1 LFKEK
6 KVEKE
11 IDGLGM
17 KGVEEREGE
26 RRRRGG
32 NTEGGVVGIYA
43 WTTHFFGFY

>member
-1 LFKEK
+1 M
-6 KVEKE
+6 
-11 IDGLGM
+11 DGGW

-43 WTTHFFGFY
+43 